1 MGLDM
6 YLYKKEIEKDIDFEN
21 DDDRYLYWRG
31 RHDLHRLFEMFSTR
45 VEEGRYEF
53 TKNDLLK
60 MYLYLNEGVLNIFKG
75 AASAHDEIYNLE
87 NKEMED
93 KTFFR
98 ECFVVVRNLEKIF
111 EIELK
116 NGNDYNLLNLF
127 YECGGTESYNLM
139 FALTKFLKSM
149 KDDEKLVYIASY

>member
-6 YLYKKEIEKDIDFEN
+6 YLYKKEIEKEIDFES

-31 RHDLHRLFEMFSTR
+31 QHDLHRLFEMFSTR

-75 AASAHDEIYNLE
+75 AASAHDEICNLE
-87 NKEMED
+87 NKEIED

-98 ECFVVVRNLEKIF
+98 ECFVIVRNLEKSF
-111 EIELK
+111 EIEHRK
-116 NGNDYNLLNLF
+116 GKDYNLLNLF
-127 YECGGTESYNLM
+127 DDCDGTDSYNLM
-139 FALTKFLKSM
+139 IALTKFLKSM